1 MVELAIFLVA
11 HACAPLIIM
20 APIAQLLASSV
31 QITVRRCHKVT
42 AIPALVIVPADL
54 VLKAMTVPFAS
65 AQAHL
70 SAVTQMALAIPHLV
84 LVFAQITP
92 RPLASIGLAIC
103 VSTRITFALET
114 HHARAMGI
122 AIHELVYA
130 CATTH
135 LMWILPAL
143 RHVVPTT
150 AGIMEIATL
159 HPASVAANQSITL
172 PRTVNSF
179 INPVHLHAIM
189 VTATHELE
197 LVYAPRLGQIMEQI
211 NVLINFVPTIAIQ
224 TEFAIMEHAFAM
236 KDGRAFHV
244 ELPI

>member
-1 MVELAIFLVA
+1 MFLVA
-11 HACAPLIIM
+11 HACAPPIIM
-20 APIAQLLASSV
+20 APIVQLLASSV
-31 QITVRRCHKVT
+31 QITVRRCRKVT

-54 VLKAMTVPFAS
+54 VLKATTVPFAS

-70 SAVTQMALAIPHLV
+70 SAVIQMALAIPYLV

-92 RPLASIGLAIC
+92 RLLASIGLAIC
-103 VSTRITFALET
+103 VSIRITFVLET
-114 HHARAMGI
+114 HHARARDI
-122 AIHELVYA
+122 ATHELVYA

-135 LMWILPAL
+135 LMWILSAL
-143 RHVVPTT
+143 RHVVLTT

-159 HPASVAANQSITL
+159 QPASVAANQSITL

-179 INPVHLHAIM
+179 IYPVHLHAIM